1 MEILEKL
8 ANVKFQEHRDGRNRG
23 KVGEKVNI
31 QEHRDGVKIGKSWKV
46 EEIPIPKRR
55 RKIMKK
61 RNGASY
67 S

>member
-1 MEILEKL
+1 MRNLKSIVMEGTEI
-8 ANVKFQEHRDGRNRG
+8 G

-31 QEHRDGVKIGKSWKV
+31 QEHRDGVQIGKSWKV

-55 RKIMKK
+55 RKIMKL

>member
-1 MEILEKL
+1 MEGTEI
-8 ANVKFQEHRDGRNRG
+8 G